1 MGRESYE
8 IKELGFTPVPHM
20 AYFPEERVDRPT
32 GTDMDQETVRIPRTN
47 PECLL
52 KELRVERCAC
62 SPWHTPCSPYMARAL
77 ENIHTTWLIPFAH
90 YYSGCPRKSFDHP
103 CRKD

>member
-32 GTDMDQETVRIPRTN
+32 GTDMDQETVRIPRPTQSV
-47 PECLL
+47 C
-52 KELRVERCAC
+52 
-62 SPWHTPCSPYMARAL
+62 
-77 ENIHTTWLIPFAH
+77 
-90 YYSGCPRKSFDHP
+90 
-103 CRKD
+103 